1 VHLDRALVLRAN
13 SRFLPFALLRVGMTM
28 LFLLAALLLLALL
41 RPALFLLAM
50 RPLIA
55 MLLARNRFGRRRCRG

>member
-28 LFLLAALLLLALL
+28 LFLLRLLLALL
-41 RPALFLLAM
+41 LLM
-50 RPLIA
+50 LLLIA
-55 MLLARNRFGRRRCRG
+55 MLLARFGAKRCRE